1 MNLSRIIVVARK
13 ELTDGFRDKRAIY
26 TVLLSALFG
35 PLIVAFMLNQFAGQ
49 QRAAQEIII
58 PIGGQQYGPVLVQW
72 LKQQS
77 GVGVEDGPV
86 NQDAAE
92 SAVRERKKDFVLII
106 EKDFASKFRDS
117 RAAPVEVVS
126 DSTRQST
133 EPKVK
138 RLRSLLTR
146 FNGEM
151 ASLRLIAR
159 GVSPIVASVLK
170 VDEVEVSNAQQRA
183 ATIFNV
189 IPIFLIAAAFTA
201 GMQIAT
207 DATAGE
213 RERFSLE
220 PLLINPVPRWQ
231 LIGGKWLAAAVASFA
246 GMAATL
252 GITAYVLSRL
262 SLEDLG
268 VRYHLGTPECLLL
281 FAALAPVGLIAPAL
295 QIYLACFAKTFK
307 EAQSYMAF
315 LVLAA
320 LLPGMIATV
329 YPIGDEVWMKPIPI
343 LGQYTLAV
351 EILGGKIP
359 SAFLLGMAGVTA
371 LLFAGL
377 FLWLATRLFSSEKII
392 LGR

>member
-1 MNLSRIIVVARK
+1 MNLGLILVVAKK
-13 ELTDGFRDKRAIY
+13 ELTDGFRDRRSIY
-26 TVLLSALFG
+26 TVIISALFG
-35 PLIVAFMLNQFAGQ
+35 PLVVAFMLNQFAGQ
-49 QRAAQEIII
+49 QRAALEIKI
-58 PIGGQQYGPVLVQW
+58 PIIGRRYGPILVHW
-72 LKQQS
+72 LEQQS
-77 GVGVEDGPV
+77 GVEVEDGPA
-86 NQDAAE
+86 NADAAE
-92 SAVRERKKDFVLII
+92 SAVRDHTRDFVLII
-106 EKDFASKFRDS
+106 DKEFAEKFRDS
-117 RAAPVEVVS
+117 RAAPVQVVS

-138 RLRSLLTR
+138 RLHALLTR

-151 ASLRLIAR
+151 ASLRLMTR
-159 GVSPIVASVLK
+159 GVSPGIASVLK
-170 VDEVEVSNAQQRA
+170 VDEIEVSSAQQRA
-183 ATIFNV
+183 ASIFNV
-189 IPIFLIAAAFTA
+189 IPIFLLAAAFTA

-213 RERFSLE
+213 RERSSLE

-231 LIGGKWLAAAVASFA
+231 FIAGKWLAAAVASL
-246 GMAATL
+246 GGVAATL

-281 FAALAPVGLIAPAL
+281 FAALAPVGFIAPAL
-295 QIYLACFAKTFK
+295 QVYLACFAKTFK

-320 LLPGMIATV
+320 LLPGMLTTV
-329 YPIGDEVWMKPIPI
+329 YPIGDKGWMKPVPL

-351 EILGGKIP
+351 EILGGKSP
-359 SAFLLGMAGVTA
+359 SLFVFFGAWIAALG
-371 LLFAGL
+371 FAAL

-392 LGR
+392 VGR